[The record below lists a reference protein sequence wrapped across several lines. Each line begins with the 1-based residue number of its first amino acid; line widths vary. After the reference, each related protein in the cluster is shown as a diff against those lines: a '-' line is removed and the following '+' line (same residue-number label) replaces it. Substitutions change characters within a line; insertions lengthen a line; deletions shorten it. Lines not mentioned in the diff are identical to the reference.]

1 MSDQHRT
8 TADESGSTL
17 PPKPAGAP
25 TAHQDHPMAP
35 APAATQP
42 EHPRPANQQPT
53 YQQPEYPHPGY
64 PQPAYT
70 EADRT
75 GPDHAQG
82 YYAADYAAPPAGGGE
97 PPYYGPP
104 PVLPGGQPEPA
115 GPAHRART
123 GFLRGR
129 LALVTAVAAV
139 AAVLGGLAGGAVADA
154 RHGSTTASSTTLVS
168 PVSAKSD
175 GSADVAAI
183 AAAVSPSVVQI
194 DVQSQSGTSTGTGVV
209 LTANGQI
216 LTNYHVIS
224 SAVSDGGTI
233 TVTYQNGT
241 KTSGSITGT
250 DKSLDVAVITAS
262 GASGLP
268 TATLGNSDAMA
279 VGDAVVAIGNPDG
292 LTGTVTSGIIS
303 AKNRQVT
310 VQVDEGSTRGNGGFG
325 FPDFPGYSG
334 RSSTASSSDTATYS
348 ALQTDAA
355 LNPGNSGG
363 PLLNSAGQVIGIDSA
378 MYSGSGSS
386 SGSSQAGSVG
396 LGFAIPIDAVKQ
408 VLPKLQAGQTL

>member
-1 MSDQHRT
+1 MSDQYRT
-8 TADESGSTL
+8 TADESGSSL

-25 TAHQDHPMAP
+25 TAHQEHPMAP
-35 APAATQP
+35 APAVAHFDYTQG
-42 EHPRPANQQPT
+42 A
-53 YQQPEYPHPGY
+53 
-64 PQPAYT
+64 
-70 EADRT
+70 
-75 GPDHAQG
+75 
-82 YYAADYAAPPAGGGE
+82 YAAGTPAASAGGE

-104 PVLPGGQPEPA
+104 PTVVGEQPEP
-115 GPAHRART
+115 GSPAHRART

-154 RHGSTTASSTTLVS
+154 RHSTSAGSTTLVS

-175 GSADVAAI
+175 GSDVAAI

-194 DVQSQSGTSTGTGVV
+194 DVQSNSGTSTGTGVV

-224 SAVSDGGTI
+224 SAVGGGGTI

-241 KTSGSITGT
+241 KTSGSITGS

-268 TATLGNSDAMA
+268 TATLGDSDAMA
-279 VGDAVVAIGNPDG
+279 VGDSVVAIGNPDG

-325 FPDFPGYSG
+325 YPYFPGYGG
-334 RSSTASSSDTATYS
+334 RSSTATASDTATYS

-363 PLLNSAGQVIGIDSA
+363 PLINSAGQVIGIDSA
-378 MYSGSGSS
+378 MYSGSGSGS
-386 SGSSQAGSVG
+386 TSSSQAGSVG
-396 LGFAIPIDAVKQ
+396 LGFAIPINAVKQ
-408 VLPKLQAGQTL
+408 VLPKMQAGQTL